1 MKPKNALKKIE
12 ALLLATNFTTKEAKE
27 CGVSTETL
35 AYYAKAGE
43 IERLGRG
50 LYRGI
55 HAPTMQ
61 SFQWEDLVTAVRSI
75 ENGVICLT
83 SALAL
88 YELTDEIPR
97 QHWIA
102 INHGTTSHHASPMVK
117 IIRMRNH
124 TLGKTVIN
132 IDSAVVAIFDKER
145 TILDAFRYLSKE
157 TALKALKTGLEQPR
171 GKKID
176 INKLRLYAKKMKVN
190 INPYLLALTI

>member
-1 MKPKNALKKIE
+1 MKLKNALEKIE
-12 ALLLATNFTTKEAKE
+12 NLLSAANFTSKEAKQ

-35 AYYAKAGE
+35 AYYVKAGE
-43 IERLGRG
+43 LERLGRG

-55 HAPTMQ
+55 HAPTLQ

-102 INHGTTSHHASPMVK
+102 ISHSTSLQADSLVK
-117 IIRMRNH
+117 VIRMRNN
-124 TLGKTVIN
+124 TLGQAT
-132 IDSAVVAIFDKER
+132 IDIGGTIVPIFDKER
-145 TILDAFRYLSKE
+145 TILDAFRYLGKE
-157 TALKALKTGLEQPR
+157 TALKALKAGLDQPR
-171 GKKID
+171 AKKLD
-176 INKLRLYAKKMKVN
+176 INKLRSYAKKMKIN
-190 INPYLLALTI
+190 IDPYLLALTI

>member
-1 MKPKNALKKIE
+1 MKLKNALEKIE
-12 ALLLATNFTTKEAKE
+12 NLLSAANFTSKEAKQ

-35 AYYAKAGE
+35 AYYVKAGE
-43 IERLGRG
+43 LERLGRG

-55 HAPTMQ
+55 HAPTLQ
-61 SFQWEDLVTAVRSI
+61 SFQWEDLITAVRGV

-102 INHGTTSHHASPMVK
+102 ISHGTSHHASPMVK

-124 TLGKTVIN
+124 SLGKTTID
-132 IDSAVVAIFDKER
+132 IDSTVVSIFDRER

-171 GKKID
+171 EKRID
-176 INKLRLYAKKMKVN
+176 VNKLRSYAKKMKV
-190 INPYLLALTI
+190 IIDPYLLALTV

>member
-1 MKPKNALKKIE
+1 MKPKNALEKI
-12 ALLLATNFTTKEAKE
+12 ATLLSAANFTSKEAKQ

-35 AYYAKAGE
+35 AYYVKAGE
-43 IERLGRG
+43 LERLGRG

-55 HAPTMQ
+55 HAPALQ

-102 INHGTTSHHASPMVK
+102 ISHSTSHQADSLVK
-117 IIRMRNH
+117 VIRMRNN
-124 TLGKTVIN
+124 TLGQAT
-132 IDSAVVAIFDKER
+132 IDIGGTIVPIFDKER

-157 TALKALKTGLEQPR
+157 TALKALKAGLAQPR
-171 GKKID
+171 EKKLD
-176 INKLRLYAKKMKVN
+176 INKLRSYAKKMKIN
-190 INPYLLALTI
+190 IDPYLLALTI

>member
-1 MKPKNALKKIE
+1 MKPKNALEKIE
-12 ALLLATNFTTKEAKE
+12 TLLLATNFTAKEAKQ
-27 CGVSTETL
+27 CGVSVETL
-35 AYYAKAGE
+35 AYYAKAGQ

-55 HAPTMQ
+55 HAPTIQ

-75 ENGVICLT
+75 ENGTICLT

-88 YELTDEIPR
+88 YELTEEIPR

-102 INHGTTSHHASPMVK
+102 ISHGTSHHAGTIVK

-124 TLGKTVIN
+124 MLGKTT
-132 IDSAVVAIFDKER
+132 IDIDGVVVSIFDRER

-157 TALKALKTGLEQPR
+157 TALKALKAGLEQPR
-171 GKKID
+171 EKRVD
-176 INKLRLYAKKMKVN
+176 IKKLRSYAKKMKIN
-190 INPYLLALTI
+190 IDPYLLALTV

>member
-1 MKPKNALKKIE
+1 MKPKNALEKIE
-12 ALLLATNFTTKEAKE
+12 TLLSAVNFTTKEAKQY
-27 CGVSTETL
+27 GVTSETL
-35 AYYAKAGE
+35 AYYVKAGE

-55 HAPTMQ
+55 HAPAIQ
-61 SFQWEDLVTAVRSI
+61 SFQWEDLVTAVRSV
-75 ENGVICLT
+75 ENGTICLT

-102 INHGTTSHHASPMVK
+102 ISHGTSHQAGSMVK
-117 IIRMRNH
+117 VIRMRNH
-124 TLGKTVIN
+124 TLGKVT
-132 IDSAVVAIFDKER
+132 IDIDGAIVPIFDRER

-171 GKKID
+171 EKGID
-176 INKLRLYAKKMKVN
+176 INKLRSYAKKMKIN
-190 INPYLLALTI
+190 IDSYLLVLTL

>member
-1 MKPKNALKKIE
+1 MKPKNALEKIE
-12 ALLLATNFTTKEAKE
+12 TLLSAVNFTTKEAKQ
-27 CGVSTETL
+27 CGVTVETL
-35 AYYAKAGE
+35 AYYVKAGE

-55 HAPTMQ
+55 HAPSMQ
-61 SFQWEDLVTAVRSI
+61 SFQWEDLVTAVRSV

-102 INHGTTSHHASPMVK
+102 ISHGTSHHARPMVK

-124 TLGKTVIN
+124 SLGKTTID
-132 IDSAVVAIFDKER
+132 IDSTVVSIFDRER

-171 GKKID
+171 EKRID
-176 INKLRLYAKKMKVN
+176 VNKLRSYAKKMKV
-190 INPYLLALTI
+190 IIDPYLLALTI